1 MSRSLTRKGHQT
13 QYLIDTLRSAIVAG
27 DFKPGS
33 ALRQEELA
41 KTFSSSRMPIREALR
56 TLAAE
61 GLILLQPN
69 RGAVVAPI
77 HADELRENVEMRE
90 AAEVLAIR
98 LSVPNLSN
106 AQIDHAAEI
115 QRRIADCDTKDF
127 GSLNKAFHM
136 ALYAPCA
143 RPRLL
148 AHIGSLHDVAERYL
162 RFTLVELDYV
172 SRSNGEHEAILQACY
187 RRDVDAAQLETSR
200 HIVGAGRTLEDHLRK
215 SVGEGNFDAASG
227 TS

>member
-1 MSRSLTRKGHQT
+1 
-13 QYLIDTLRSAIVAG
+13 
-27 DFKPGS
+27 
-33 ALRQEELA
+33 
-41 KTFSSSRMPIREALR
+41 MPIREALR

-90 AAEVLAIR
+90 AAEMLAIR

-127 GSLNKAFHM
+127 GSLNKAFH
-136 ALYAPCA
+136 
-143 RPRLL
+143 
-148 AHIGSLHDVAERYL
+148 
-162 RFTLVELDYV
+162 
-172 SRSNGEHEAILQACY
+172 
-187 RRDVDAAQLETSR
+187 
-200 HIVGAGRTLEDHLRK
+200 
-215 SVGEGNFDAASG
+215 
-227 TS
+227 

>member
-1 MSRSLTRKGHQT
+1 MSQISQRKGHQT
-13 QYLIDTLRSAIVAG
+13 QRLIDTLRSAIVAG
-27 DFKPGS
+27 DLSPGS
-33 ALRQEELA
+33 ILRQEELA
-41 KTFSSSRMPIREALR
+41 RTFSSSRMPIREALR

-61 GLILLQPN
+61 GLVLLQPN

-77 HADELRENVEMRE
+77 NADELRENVEMRE

-98 LSVPNLSN
+98 LAVPHLSN
-106 AQIDHAAEI
+106 AQIDHAADI
-115 QRRIADCDTKDF
+115 QRRIAETGTKDF

-148 AHIGSLHDVAERYL
+148 AHISSLHDVAERYL

-187 RRDVDAAQLETSR
+187 LRDADAAQLETSR
-200 HIVGAGRTLEDHLRK
+200 HIVGAGRTLGDHLRK
-215 SVGEGNFDAASG
+215 SAGEGDFNTTSDAS
-227 TS
+227 

>member
-1 MSRSLTRKGHQT
+1 MSRSLPRKGHQT

-33 ALRQEELA
+33 VLRQEELA

-106 AQIDHAAEI
+106 AQIDRAAEI
-115 QRRIADCDTKDF
+115 QRRIAVCDMKDF

-148 AHIGSLHDVAERYL
+148 AHVGSLHDVAERYL

-172 SRSNGEHEAILQACY
+172 SRSNSEHEAILQACY

-227 TS
+227 SS